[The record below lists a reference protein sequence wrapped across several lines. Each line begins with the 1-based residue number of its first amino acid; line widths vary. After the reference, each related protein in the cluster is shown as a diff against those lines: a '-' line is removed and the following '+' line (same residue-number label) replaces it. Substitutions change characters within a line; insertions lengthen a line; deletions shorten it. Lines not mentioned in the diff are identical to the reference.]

1 MSGTRFPGSG
11 RESGSFRKGPKRLAF
26 VTSTPLSVAGG
37 SGTYVGIRQLFRS
50 LGDWGVEVRVHA
62 PTFWCPSFT
71 AKRFLFNLLEAP
83 RLRRGP
89 YDWVVGFDLDGFHY
103 GRDKAAPYI
112 ACIKGVIADEL
123 RNERGFVRTM
133 LAIQASFERSAVRRA
148 DVVVAT
154 SLYSRDRIVE
164 AYGIPA
170 SKVRIIPEP
179 IDLQA
184 WTWEETGA
192 IDPRPGPPAI
202 LSVAHMYPRK
212 NLDILLE
219 AYAHL
224 RDAGI
229 PFRGWIVGEGPC
241 RARWESQRDALGLE
255 QQVEFLG
262 TVSRRDLEDRYR
274 RATLFCLP
282 SRQEG
287 FGIVFLEAMACGK
300 PIVAG
305 RRAAVPETV
314 SDGETGLLVDPD
326 DPAELAEALAKLL
339 LDGELCRAMGV
350 AGRRRVEQYDASR
363 VAATFL
369 TTIRAALED
378 IPRQSVSYAA
388 PEALPSRGGHPARIA
403 GTGGGR

>member
-1 MSGTRFPGSG
+1 MSGIRFPESG
-11 RESGSFRKGPKRLAF
+11 RQSGTFRNAPKRVAF

-50 LGDWGVEVRVHA
+50 LGDRGVEVRVHA

-71 AKRFLFNLLEAP
+71 AKRIVFNLLEAP
-83 RLRRGP
+83 RLRRRP
-89 YDWVVGFDLDGFHY
+89 YDWIVGFDLDGFHY

-133 LAIQASFERSAVRRA
+133 LAIQASFERLAVRRA

-170 SKVRIIPEP
+170 AKVRVVPEP

-184 WTWEETGA
+184 WAWEETGVTDA
-192 IDPRPGPPAI
+192 RPEPPAI

-212 NLDILLE
+212 NLGILLE

-241 RARWESQRDALGLE
+241 RALWESQRDALGLA

-262 TVSRRDLEDRYR
+262 IVSRRDLEDRYR

-314 SDGETGLLVDPD
+314 ADGETGLLVDPD

-339 LDGELCRAMGV
+339 LDGELCRAMGR
-350 AGRRRVEQYDASR
+350 AGRRRVEQYDSSR
-363 VAATFL
+363 VAAIFL
-369 TTIRAALED
+369 TTIRSALED
-378 IPRQSVSYAA
+378 IPRRSVSHAA
-388 PEALPSRGGHPARIA
+388 PEAFPSREGRPASIA

>member
-1 MSGTRFPGSG
+1 MSGTRFPGNG
-11 RESGSFRKGPKRLAF
+11 KESGPFREGPKRLAF

-50 LGDWGVEVRVHA
+50 LGDRGVEVRVHA

-71 AKRFLFNLLEAP
+71 AKRFLFNLLEAS
-83 RLRRGP
+83 RLRRGQ
-89 YDWVVGFDLDGFHY
+89 YDWIVGFDLDGFHY
-103 GRDKAAPYI
+103 GRAKAAPYI

-133 LAIQASFERSAVRRA
+133 LTIQASFERAAVRRA

-164 AYGIPA
+164 TYGIPA
-170 SKVRIIPEP
+170 AKVRVIPEP

-184 WTWEETGA
+184 WEETGVT
-192 IDPRPGPPAI
+192 DPRPGPPAI

-212 NLDILLE
+212 NLGILLE

-241 RARWESQRDALGLE
+241 RALWEGQRDALGLE

-274 RATLFCLP
+274 LATLFCLP

-314 SDGETGLLVDPD
+314 VDGETGLLVDPD

-339 LDGELCRAMGV
+339 LDGDLRRAIGA

-378 IPRQSVSYAA
+378 TPRQSASHAV
-388 PEALPSRGGHPARIA
+388 PEPFPSRERHRASIV